1 MNRERHPMKH
11 VTLRQLRIW
20 RLVAEHLSFSKAARE
35 LHLTQPAISIQVKQ
49 LQQSAGVPLF
59 EQIGK
64 KLHLTEAGKELARYA
79 ASVTDLLRAAEETL
93 ASHRGITGGIV
104 RIGVV
109 STAKYFAPS
118 MLAAFTGIHPDVRMQ
133 LSVANRE
140 DIIRLLA
147 DNAIDLAIMGRPP
160 KGLRTVASPF
170 AKHPLVVIA
179 PAGHPLAGKHSIPL
193 ARLANETF
201 LMREPGS
208 GTRMSMEKTFRDRGV
223 HYRAGMEISS
233 NETIKQAVMAGLGL
247 SFLSVHTVGL
257 ELGAGRLVVL
267 DVAGLPVM
275 RDWYVIHLK
284 DKRLTPV
291 AAALKEFL
299 LANGARIIQE
309 TTGVDAVGEYHPL
322 PRPRRARRPA
332 APGRVGARPRPRVSS
347 SAPPE

>member
-1 MNRERHPMKH
+1 MSRKTAPMRH

-20 RLVAEHLSFSKAARE
+20 SLVAEHLSFSKTARE

-49 LQQSAGVPLF
+49 LQENAGVPLF

-79 ASVTDLLRAAEETL
+79 ASMSDLLREAEETL
-93 ASHRGITGGIV
+93 ASHRGITGGVV

-118 MLAAFTGIHPDVRMQ
+118 MLAAFTRIHPDVRMN

-140 DIIRLLA
+140 DIIKVLA

-160 KGLRTVASPF
+160 KGLRTVAVPF

-179 PAGHPLAGKHSIPL
+179 PADHPLAGRRNIPL
-193 ARLANETF
+193 KQLANETF

-208 GTRMSMEKTFRDRGV
+208 GTRMSMEKTFKERGIP
-223 HYRAGMEISS
+223 YRTGMEISS
-233 NETIKQAVMAGLGL
+233 NETIKQAVMAGLGVA
-247 SFLSVHTVGL
+247 FLSVHTVGL
-257 ELGAGRLVVL
+257 ELGAGRLAVL
-267 DVAGLPVM
+267 DVSGLPVM

-291 AAALKEFL
+291 ATALKEFL
-299 LANGARIIQE
+299 LANGARIIEE
-309 TTGVDAVGEYHPL
+309 TTGVSGTGEYHP
-322 PRPRRARRPA
+322 PPPVRKTRQRAASRA
-332 APGRVGARPRPRVSS
+332 TAT
-347 SAPPE
+347 

>member
-1 MNRERHPMKH
+1 MSREAHSLKR

-20 RLVAEHLSFSKAARE
+20 SLVAEHLSFSKAARE

-49 LQQSAGVPLF
+49 LQESAGVPLF

-64 KLHLTEAGKELARYA
+64 KLHLTEAGRELARYA
-79 ASVTDLLRAAEETL
+79 ATVNDLLREAEETL

-118 MLAAFTGIHPDVRMQ
+118 MLAAFTHLHRDVRIN

-140 DIIRLLA
+140 DIIRVLS

-170 AKHPLVVIA
+170 AKHPLVIIA
-179 PAGHPLAGKHSIPL
+179 PADHPLARRQHIPL
-193 ARLANETF
+193 KQLANETF

-208 GTRMSMEKTFRDRGV
+208 GTRMSMERTFKDRGV
-223 HYRAGMEISS
+223 PYRTGMEISS
-233 NETIKQAVMAGLGL
+233 NETIKQAVMAGLGVA
-247 SFLSVHTVGL
+247 FLSIHTAGL
-257 ELGAGRLVVL
+257 EPGAGRLAVL
-267 DVAGLPVM
+267 DVTGLPIM

-291 AAALKEFL
+291 ASALKEFL
-299 LANGARIIQE
+299 LANGARIIEE
-309 TTGVDAVGEYHPL
+309 TTGVSASGEYHAKP
-322 PRPRRARRPA
+322 PARRI
-332 APGRVGARPRPRVSS
+332 RSRPS
-347 SAPPE
+347 SAS

>member
-1 MNRERHPMKH
+1 MRRRAAPLQR

-20 RLVAEHLSFSKAARE
+20 SLVAEHLSFSKAARE

-49 LQQSAGVPLF
+49 LQESAGVALF

-64 KLHLTEAGKELARYA
+64 KMHLTEAGRELARYA
-79 ASVTDLLRAAEETL
+79 ASVSDLLRAAEETL

-118 MLAAFTGIHPDVRMQ
+118 MLAAFTRIHPDVRLN

-170 AKHPLVVIA
+170 AKHPLVIIA
-179 PAGHPLAGKHSIPL
+179 PADHPLAGRRNIPL
-193 ARLANETF
+193 AQLADESF

-208 GTRMSMEKTFRDRGV
+208 GTRTSMEKTFKDRGV
-223 HYRAGMEISS
+223 PYRVAMEISS
-233 NETIKQAVMAGLGL
+233 NETIKQAVMAGLGVA
-247 SFLSVHTVGL
+247 FLSVHTVGL
-257 ELGAGRLVVL
+257 ELGTGRLVLL
-267 DVAGLPVM
+267 DVAGLPIM
-275 RDWYVIHLK
+275 RDWFVIHLR

-291 AAALKEFL
+291 GATLREFL
-299 LANGARIIQE
+299 LANGARIIEE
-309 TTGVDAVGEYHPL
+309 TIGVTASTD
-322 PRPRRARRPA
+322 PRTHVRRGVRRRRAKGR
-332 APGRVGARPRPRVSS
+332 APVPIA
-347 SAPPE
+347 